1 MKTVLTFICL
11 AVLALML
18 FVTISASLQQD
29 IVTAG
34 RLLWPD
40 PWFRATLADAYCG
53 FIFFYLWLSYRER
66 GAAPRLV
73 WLALIMTFG
82 NIAMAAY
89 VLLQLRTLRPGDGIE
104 QLLARK
110 GSP

>member
-66 GAAPRLV
+66 GAVPRLV
-73 WLALIMTFG
+73 WFALIMTFG

-104 QLLARK
+104 HLLARK